1 MPTEGDLSKQLAH
14 GAFST
19 FTIRDHI
26 QLSVEGLQVTA
37 AEAIAPKAP
46 TTKKKGKRG
55 GAPRQRQVRIT
66 NTHLKGEIDLSKD
79 YVAPGK

>member
-1 MPTEGDLSKQLAH
+1 MPTGGDLSKQLAH
-14 GAFST
+14 GAFSA

-46 TTKKKGKRG
+46 NTKKKGKRG
-55 GAPRQRQVRIT
+55 GAPRQRQARIT
-66 NTHLKGEIDLSKD
+66 NTHLKGIDLSKD